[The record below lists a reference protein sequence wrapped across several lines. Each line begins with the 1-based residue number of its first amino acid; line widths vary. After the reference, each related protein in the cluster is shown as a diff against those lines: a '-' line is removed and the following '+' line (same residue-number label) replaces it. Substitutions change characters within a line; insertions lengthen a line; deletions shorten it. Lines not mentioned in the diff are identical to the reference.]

1 MIFILKVN
9 FIPILILL
17 FEFEINKGVFT
28 NCTIK
33 DNIVWFNITPN
44 FKSGTVVFEGYRFT
58 TPEDILGKYVKQEL
72 NINITSNADVRNL
85 QDYAV
90 ADVIL
95 YGEESDSTEPI
106 NPTDINKIVQDY
118 LTTNL
123 PGLVTNLIQT
133 SVVNEVTKQLADNLT
148 GKIDTEVIN
157 KINSILPKIVVNAV
171 NTKIASDDLA
181 KNDLEDVDLNKLQ

>member
-1 MIFILKVN
+1 MDT
-9 FIPILILL
+9 IPISTNSDQRIGIQFRKKNRLPINPNDVHIKGKLYTNPNTP
-17 FEFEINKGVFT
+17 FEFELNKGVLT

-44 FKSGTVVFEGYRFT
+44 FKSGIVVFESYRFT
-58 TPEDILGKYVKQEL
+58 SSEDVLGKYVKQNL
-72 NINITSNADVRNL
+72 DINITSNADVRNL

-95 YGEESDSTEPI
+95 YGEESDTTEHI
-106 NPTDINKIVQDY
+106 NPTDVNKIVQDY

-133 SVVNEVTKQLADNLT
+133 SVVNEVTKQLADNLI
-148 GKIDTEVIN
+148 GK
-157 KINSILPKIVVNAV
+157 
-171 NTKIASDDLA
+171 
-181 KNDLEDVDLNKLQ
+181 